1 MSSSSIIK
9 QIFKINDLNIDLVDD
24 FEADELPTLIKKSV
38 KYLLLHGVLS
48 YKPKACAHCGVKHH
62 GSKDIIKY
70 GFKKMTVRLP
80 HGPSMPTLLCL
91 NKQRYFCKHCEQTF
105 IAETPI
111 VQKYSCISNL
121 SQAQIAQELTETQ
134 SMRLIAD
141 RYNVSTPTVVRILRK
156 SVAALTTSGHYLP
169 KHIGLDEFKSVK
181 DVTGKM
187 SAVLVD
193 THNDRLID
201 IIEDRK
207 QSSLIDYFSRFSKEA
222 KASVETVTIDMY
234 TPYLEVIKQC
244 FPNAKIVIDR
254 FHVVQ
259 LLNNTINIV
268 RVQSMKGLQSS
279 RPKDYRKLKNQWKLL
294 LKNADK
300 LNFTEFYSHRLY
312 DGLVTEK
319 MMADYLANL
328 SLELQKTYDLMN
340 DLKYEIETHDFKL
353 LQETI
358 TNTKRVRLPKRARKT
373 IQTLER
379 FLPYIQNALTYTV
392 SNGPTEGMNN
402 KIKLIKRTGYGYSSF
417 LNLRARILVQFKL
430 KYKPSNTSPAKYD
443 DTLAKAS

>member
-9 QIFKINDLNIDLVDD
+9 QIFEINDPNINLIDD
-24 FEADELPTLIKKSV
+24 FEAKKLPTLTKK
-38 KYLLLHGVLS
+38 GVEHLILNDRLT
-48 YKPKACAHCGVKHH
+48 YKPKACTHCGVKHQV
-62 GSKDIIKY
+62 SQDIIKH
-70 GFKKMTVRLP
+70 GCKKTTVRLP
-80 HGPSMPTLLCL
+80 HGPNMPTLLRL
-91 NKQRYFCKHCEQTF
+91 SKQRYFCKHCERTF

-111 VQKYSCISNL
+111 VQKYRCISNF
-121 SQAQIAQELTETQ
+121 SKAQIAQELTETQ
-134 SMRLIAD
+134 SMKLIAG

-156 SVAALTTSGHYLP
+156 SAAALTPSGRSLP

-193 THNDRLID
+193 THNNRLID

-254 FHVVQ
+254 FQVVQ

-279 RPKDYRKLKNQWKLL
+279 CPRDYRKLKNQWKLL
-294 LKNADK
+294 LKTPIN
-300 LNFTEFYSHRLY
+300 
-312 DGLVTEK
+312 
-319 MMADYLANL
+319 
-328 SLELQKTYDLMN
+328 
-340 DLKYEIETHDFKL
+340 
-353 LQETI
+353 
-358 TNTKRVRLPKRARKT
+358 
-373 IQTLER
+373 
-379 FLPYIQNALTYTV
+379 
-392 SNGPTEGMNN
+392 
-402 KIKLIKRTGYGYSSF
+402 
-417 LNLRARILVQFKL
+417 
-430 KYKPSNTSPAKYD
+430 
-443 DTLAKAS
+443 